1 VDPQNMD
8 SYKLAVKLFVEN
20 PSDLKTVD
28 FIPVFHRWIQTRA
41 LDGHQLIDVADYG
54 HVHQGPGTVLVSHE
68 ANIHADV
75 EGGRL
80 GLFYIRKYTIE
91 GSFADRL
98 KVVFT
103 NALKAASLLEKEPA
117 LAGKIKFRTDEA
129 LFQINDR
136 LNAPNTPQTF
146 AEVKGDLNAFLQ
158 KLYGGASVELIYH
171 PDPQRLFE
179 VGIRA
184 SQAVPLG
191 TLLDRAATV

>member
-1 VDPQNMD
+1 MD
-8 SYKLAVKLFVEN
+8 SYKLAFKFFVEN
-20 PSDLKTVD
+20 PGALKTED
-28 FIPVFHRWIQTRA
+28 FIPIFHRWIQSRA
-41 LDGHQLIDVADYG
+41 LEGHQLIDVADYG

-80 GLFYIRKYTIE
+80 GLFYIRKYTID
-91 GSFADRL
+91 GSFHDRL

-103 NALKAASLLEKEPA
+103 NALKAASLLEKEPT

-136 LNAPNTPQTF
+136 LNAPNAPETF
-146 AEVKGDLNAFLQ
+146 AQVKGDLQSFLQ
-158 KLYGGASVELIYH
+158 KVYGAASVELTYH

-184 SQAVPLG
+184 SQSVPIG
-191 TLLDRAATV
+191 TLLDRIVTS

>member
-1 VDPQNMD
+1 MD

-20 PSDLKTVD
+20 PGDFKTED

-68 ANIHADV
+68 ANIHADT

-91 GSFADRL
+91 GSFANRL

-117 LAGKIKFRTDEA
+117 FAGKIKFRTDEA

-136 LNAPNTPQTF
+136 LNAPNTTQTF
-146 AEVKGDLNAFLQ
+146 AQVTGDLNAFLQ
-158 KLYGGASVELIYH
+158 KLYGGASVDLIYH

-184 SQAVPLG
+184 SQSVPLG
-191 TLLDRAATV
+191 TLLDRVATV